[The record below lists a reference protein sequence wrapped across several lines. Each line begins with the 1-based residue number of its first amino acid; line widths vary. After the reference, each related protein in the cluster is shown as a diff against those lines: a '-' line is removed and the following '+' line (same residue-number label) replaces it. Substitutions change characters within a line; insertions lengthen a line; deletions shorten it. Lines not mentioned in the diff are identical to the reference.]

1 MNYHENC
8 LLIVDDE
15 AFILNML
22 ADYFAG
28 LSYTV
33 LTAANAEAAMK
44 LLNSGEKVSLIIT
57 DIDLPGIS
65 GIELLKI
72 TRETRPEVP
81 VVIITGLKTLDF
93 AISAIKHGAQDY
105 IPKPFELGEVRKV
118 VEKVLR
124 YRKRSEKK
132 DRIFQYASAMN
143 INFDIPTKDI
153 DASVVASYLA
163 RFLLNAG
170 FCSKDEFHQFYV
182 AFMET
187 LINAIEHGNLELPSS
202 IKGSDFEKITFFE
215 ELREQRMK
223 AAPYNER
230 MVRVAFMFNPR
241 CFSLTVTDE
250 GPGFDWQQYHG
261 GERHNY
267 QVSTKPY
274 GRGFMLIHH
283 IIDEVYFNEKGNAIT
298 LVKSNDAEG

>member
-81 VVIITGLKTLDF
+81 V
-93 AISAIKHGAQDY
+93 
-105 IPKPFELGEVRKV
+105 
-118 VEKVLR
+118 
-124 YRKRSEKK
+124 
-132 DRIFQYASAMN
+132 
-143 INFDIPTKDI
+143 
-153 DASVVASYLA
+153 
-163 RFLLNAG
+163 
-170 FCSKDEFHQFYV
+170 
-182 AFMET
+182 
-187 LINAIEHGNLELPSS
+187 
-202 IKGSDFEKITFFE
+202 
-215 ELREQRMK
+215 
-223 AAPYNER
+223 
-230 MVRVAFMFNPR
+230 
-241 CFSLTVTDE
+241 
-250 GPGFDWQQYHG
+250 
-261 GERHNY
+261 
-267 QVSTKPY
+267 
-274 GRGFMLIHH
+274 
-283 IIDEVYFNEKGNAIT
+283 
-298 LVKSNDAEG
+298 